1 MKRNGKNKTK
11 NKMKKIEKD
20 KLNSENKQESKE

>member
-11 NKMKKIEKD
+11 TKMKKIEKD
-20 KLNSENKQESKE
+20 KLNSEDKQESKE

>member
-20 KLNSENKQESKE
+20 KLNSENKQESKG

>member
-20 KLNSENKQESKE
+20 KLNSEDKQENKE

>member
-11 NKMKKIEKD
+11 NKMKKIDKD

>member
-11 NKMKKIEKD
+11 NKMKKIDKD
-20 KLNSENKQESKE
+20 KLNSENKQESKG